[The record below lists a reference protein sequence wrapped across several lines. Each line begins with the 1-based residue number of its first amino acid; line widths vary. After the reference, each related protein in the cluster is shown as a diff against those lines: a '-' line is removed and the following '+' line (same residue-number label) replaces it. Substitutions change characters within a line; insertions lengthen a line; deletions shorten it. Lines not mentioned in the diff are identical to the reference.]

1 MVTDKR
7 PPAGLNRRAVL
18 VLPACGLGASMAA
31 DVERSG
37 REGPAAWP
45 ALREQALEVDAGSVL
60 DFSSLVEAGPAGRHG
75 WAQALPDGHIGFEKR
90 ATAQRFF
97 SASFQFAPSNGGFPE
112 REEARRLVTQ
122 LVRTGYNAVR
132 LQCVEQQLMS
142 GRKQDF
148 DFDPDQLDRFQ
159 FLLAELK
166 RQGVYAVID
175 VAYIDNGAYGGVF
188 PHRWVRTSHQFR
200 RDLLA
205 GGEEARDHWKRLL
218 QRMLGQRNPHT
229 GTVPLQDASL
239 LCLVFSNEGGLIEMA
254 FRGGRGWNAVLPE
267 VYAEPFRAWLAKRYA
282 AEADWRRA
290 WDGEAGAD
298 ESLATRVRLPERL
311 RVTGARQ
318 RDFMRF
324 VVDCEQEAFRWQLAF
339 AQSLGYRGLATSYN
353 NWSWLQSDITR
364 SALPVV
370 DQHAYHAHPV
380 GFVEPGAF
388 VPPDSSLPGAAAYL
402 RELFAARQ
410 WGKPFMVTE
419 YGHAFWNGFRRE
431 ASALAPAYA
440 ALQGW
445 DLLTQYS
452 ENSLQLS
459 YQLPQPARRSAIY
472 PFTTSTDPVRRTGE
486 RLAALLY
493 ARGDVAPA
501 RRRLE
506 FRVDAQAVLASN
518 GGWSQLGD
526 APSRLGLVSAVGLS
540 FGKEAAKGRVV
551 MDELDD
557 FMVDKS
563 RTGYQVLSA
572 LGARGLRRR
581 LESAGGAD
589 APALAAFDR
598 GRYVSDT
605 GELQLDTQARRFSVD
620 TPRTVALLAN
630 SAPDAVGLLSLQ
642 RLSVPAL
649 VAASSM
655 DGRALSQSRR
665 ILLFVITD
673 ASNTGIEFQD
683 EARTRLRKLGTL
695 PAVVQPVQLSLRLA
709 MAGAPGAA
717 PQLHALS
724 QSGRRMQ
731 SLPVRVDGT
740 TVQCDIDTAALSSGP
755 SLMFELISE

>member
-1 MVTDKR
+1 MDADE
-7 PPAGLNRRAVL
+7 PLPGGLTRRGL
-18 VLPACGLGASMAA
+18 LLLPASGFGAALAA
-31 DVERSG
+31 DAERAG
-37 REGPAAWP
+37 REGGVDWP
-45 ALREQALEVDAGSVL
+45 ALKDRSLEVDAGSML

-75 WAQALPDGHIGFEKR
+75 WAQPLADGHIGFEKR
-90 ATAQRFF
+90 AAPQRFF
-97 SASFQFAPSNGGFPE
+97 SASFQFAPGNGGFPE
-112 REEARRLVTQ
+112 RDEARRLVTQ

-142 GRKQDF
+142 GQRQDF
-148 DFDPDQLDRFQ
+148 DFQSEQFDRFQ

-166 RQGVYAVID
+166 RQGVYAVVD

-188 PHRWVRTSHQFR
+188 PHRWVRTAHQFR
-200 RDLLA
+200 RDLLV
-205 GGEEARDHWKRLL
+205 GSEEARDHWKRLL

-229 GTVPLQDASL
+229 GTVPLQDPSL
-239 LCLVFSNEGGLIEMA
+239 LCLVFSNEGGLIELA
-254 FRGGRGWNAVLPE
+254 FRAGGGWKAALPE
-267 VYAEPFRAWLAKRYA
+267 VYAEPFREWLARRYP

-290 WDGEAGAD
+290 WGGDAGAD

-311 RVTGARQ
+311 RVNGARQ

-324 VVDCEQEAFRWQLAF
+324 VVDREQETFRWQLAH

-370 DQHAYHAHPV
+370 DQHAYHAHPT

-402 RELFAARQ
+402 RELFASRQ

-540 FGKEAAKGRVV
+540 FGKETVKGRVV
-551 MDELDD
+551 LDELDD

-572 LGARGLRRR
+572 LEGRGLRRR

-605 GELQLDTQARRFSVD
+605 GELQLDTQARRFSVN
-620 TPRTVALLAN
+620 TARTVALLAN

-695 PAVVQPVQLSLRLA
+695 PAVVQPVQLSLQLA
-709 MAGAPGAA
+709 LTGTPGAL
-717 PQLHALS
+717 QLHALS
-724 QSGRRMQ
+724 QSGRRLQ
-731 SLPVRVDGT
+731 SLPVRVDGAA
-740 TVQCDIDTAALSSGP
+740 VQCDIDTAALSSGP

>member
-1 MVTDKR
+1 MLAKERLRT
-7 PPAGLNRRAVL
+7 GLTRRGVL
-18 VLPACGLGASMAA
+18 LLPACGFGTAMGADAERAGRDAA
-31 DVERSG
+31 
-37 REGPAAWP
+37 AAWP
-45 ALREQALEVDAGSVL
+45 ALTERSLEVDAGSVL

-75 WAQALPDGHIGFEKR
+75 WARALDDGHIGFEKR
-90 ATAQRFF
+90 ATPQRFF
-97 SASFQFAPSNGGFPE
+97 SASFQFAPGNGGFPE
-112 REEARRLVTQ
+112 RGEARRMVTQ

-142 GRKQDF
+142 GQKQDF
-148 DFDPDQLDRFQ
+148 DFQPEQFDRFQ

-166 RQGVYAVID
+166 RQGVYTVID

-188 PHRWVRTSHQFR
+188 PHRWVRTARQFR

-205 GGEEARDHWKRLL
+205 GSDEARDHWKRLL

-229 GTVPLQDASL
+229 GTVPLQDPSL
-239 LCLVFSNEGGLIEMA
+239 LCLVFSNEGGLIELA
-254 FRGGRGWNAVLPE
+254 FRAGGGWNAALPE
-267 VYAEPFRAWLAKRYA
+267 VYAEPFRAWLAKRYP
-282 AEADWRRA
+282 AETDWRRA
-290 WDGEAGAD
+290 WGGEAGAD
-298 ESLATRVRLPERL
+298 ESLATRVRLPARL
-311 RVTGARQ
+311 RVNGVRQ

-324 VVDCEQEAFRWQLAF
+324 VIDAEQEAFRWQFAF

-370 DQHAYHAHPV
+370 DQHAYHAHPT

-388 VPPDSSLPGAAAYL
+388 VPGESSLPGAAAYL
-402 RELFAARQ
+402 RELFASRQ

-445 DLLTQYS
+445 DLLTQFS

-459 YQLPQPARRSAIY
+459 TQAPQPSRRSAIF
-472 PFTTSTDPVRRTGE
+472 PFTISTDPVRRTGE

-506 FRVDAQAVLASN
+506 FRVDAQAALDAN
-518 GGWSQLGD
+518 GAWSQLGD
-526 APSRLGLVSAVGLS
+526 GPGRLGLVSAVGLG
-540 FGKEAAKGRVV
+540 FGREPASARVV
-551 MDELDD
+551 MDDVDD

-563 RTGYQVLSA
+563 RVGYQVLSA

-581 LESAGGAD
+581 LESAGAAD
-589 APALAAFDR
+589 AATLAAFER

-605 GELQLDTQARRFSVD
+605 GELQLDTSARRFSVD
-620 TPRTVALLAN
+620 TPRTVALLTA

-655 DGRALSQSRR
+655 DGRALSQSRH

-673 ASNTGIEFQD
+673 ANNTGIEFQD

-695 PAVVQPVQLSLRLA
+695 PALVQPVQITLRLA
-709 MAGAPGAA
+709 LSGTPGALR
-717 PQLHALS
+717 LHSLS
-724 QSGRRMQ
+724 QSGRRLQ
-731 SLPVRVDGT
+731 ALPVRVDGA

-755 SLMFELISE
+755 SLMFELTSE